1 MSTPLSANDQAVKAL
16 ADKLWAEMLAASPIW
31 GTFLGIEVNDGALDD
46 NSDAARL
53 RDRAMW
59 ERYGAAAAAI
69 GDDGLDIEWKITRDL
84 MKVGAE
90 IAIEKDNH
98 RMDLLSAVDHM
109 DGVQTLL
116 PQIATFQ
123 DATTPEKFAKLVSRL
138 KAFPTFMD
146 GYIAR
151 VNEAE
156 RRGLVASKISTER
169 LIAQLEGLMAIP
181 AAQSPIVTAAN
192 VAGDAERAELA
203 TIVYP
208 FAATSMLKALKFA
221 NPAVALTTVVP
232 ERVEGPGLFPSAIE
246 I

>member
-1 MSTPLSANDQAVKAL
+1 MSTPLSANDQAVKTL

-84 MKVGAE
+84 IKVGGE
-90 IAIEKDNH
+90 IAIEKDDH

-116 PQIATFQ
+116 PVMLERGYHPRLAMGRMGVAAPVAGVIGAAVPVVLGVFV
-123 DATTPEKFAKLVSRL
+123 EGSRSERGEDVVL
-138 KAFPTFMD
+138 NELLCCVQHERFCFFKD
-146 GYIAR
+146 GIPYIAPFGCA
-151 VNEAE
+151 V
-156 RRGLVASKISTER
+156 RGHLH
-169 LIAQLEGLMAIP
+169 
-181 AAQSPIVTAAN
+181 
-192 VAGDAERAELA
+192 
-203 TIVYP
+203 Y
-208 FAATSMLKALKFA
+208 
-221 NPAVALTTVVP
+221 
-232 ERVEGPGLFPSAIE
+232 
-246 I
+246 